1 MGTNKLR
8 LLFCS
13 NGTNTYDPF
22 FLDRLSKDF
31 EAYLATFLQ
40 PNQIFE
46 VNAKVIQLRDFGG
59 WLRNRKI
66 NNLRIAVSTLWRALQ
81 IRRCVDDLKP
91 DVIIGNWV
99 TTFGLYIMLSRR
111 TPFILFAYGEDI
123 VVDPY
128 RSPFHRAVTTEV
140 IKSARIVLIDSEVQ
154 RRALLSL
161 GCSRDKILCFPWFDE
176 NDLRKVDSDPSLRHK
191 LGWERNTV
199 VVCVRNH
206 EPEYA
211 VDTLIRAIPRVL
223 RKAPNV
229 RFLIFGSGTQTSRLI
244 QLAHN
249 LEVWPYLHFAGQVP
263 RHRLLRQMK
272 DCDIYVSASITDGTS
287 SSLLEAM
294 SLGVPV
300 VVTSIHANREWI
312 THAVN
317 GLMFPIGDAEKLAR
331 AIVDL
336 DRDPARRERLQRAA
350 RLVIRRRVD
359 WKSSYKELMNTIRMS
374 AEAR

>member
-1 MGTNKLR
+1 
-8 LLFCS
+8 
-13 NGTNTYDPF
+13 
-22 FLDRLSKDF
+22 
-31 EAYLATFLQ
+31 
-40 PNQIFE
+40 
-46 VNAKVIQLRDFGG
+46 
-59 WLRNRKI
+59 
-66 NNLRIAVSTLWRALQ
+66 
-81 IRRCVDDLKP
+81 
-91 DVIIGNWV
+91 
-99 TTFGLYIMLSRR
+99 
-111 TPFILFAYGEDI
+111 
-123 VVDPY
+123 
-128 RSPFHRAVTTEV
+128 
-140 IKSARIVLIDSEVQ
+140 
-154 RRALLSL
+154 
-161 GCSRDKILCFPWFDE
+161 
-176 NDLRKVDSDPSLRHK
+176 VDSDPSLRRR

-229 RFLIFGSGTQTSRLI
+229 RFLIYGSGTQTSRLV

-249 LEVWPYLHFAGQVP
+249 LEVWPYLHFAGRVP
-263 RHRLLRQMK
+263 RHKLLRQMK
-272 DCDIYVSASITDGTS
+272 DCDIYASASITDGTS

-312 THAVN
+312 TDELN

>member
-1 MGTNKLR
+1 MGTSKLR

-13 NGTNTYDPF
+13 SGANTYDPF
-22 FLDRLSKDF
+22 FLNRLSKDF

-40 PNQIFE
+40 PTQIFE

-59 WLRNRKI
+59 SLRNRRI

-81 IRRCVDDLKP
+81 IRGCVDALKP

-99 TTFGLYIMLSRR
+99 STFGLYVKLSKR

-128 RSPFHRAVTTEV
+128 RSPFHLAVTIEV
-140 IKSARIVLIDSEVQ
+140 IKSASLVLIDSEVQ
-154 RRALLSL
+154 RRALLAL
-161 GCSRDKILCFPWFDE
+161 GCSRNKILCFPWFDE
-176 NDLRKVDSDPSLRHK
+176 NDLRTVDSDPSLRHR
-191 LGWERNTV
+191 LGWEKYTV

-211 VDTLIRAIPRVL
+211 VDTLIRAIPIVL

-244 QLAHN
+244 QLAQD

-263 RHRLLRQMK
+263 RYRLLRHMK

-312 THAVN
+312 TQGVN
-317 GLMFPIGDAEKLAR
+317 GLMFPMGDAEQLAR

-336 DRDPARRERLQRAA
+336 DKSPARRERLQRAA

-359 WKSSYKELMNTIRMS
+359 WKSSYQELVKSIS
-374 AEAR
+374 VLSDAR